1 MTDRFENWLEPR
13 DDKTRAWLVS
23 LSLARPAMLAREPP
37 DVFDAQWYCAQLVY
51 LTRVLRESP
60 TVLSY
65 ADMTFQCMDSVTNF
79 VGGEAVHMADRVC
92 RLTLERARDWDDA
105 STDTATRMALL
116 ARSIAALNGAL
127 SVAES
132 WVDVPGDMGR
142 RVRHRAQSALNSV
155 RALAFWLY
163 SRRDEAVIGGLSKLQ
178 KDSSEA
184 MLVHRFACL
193 RSAELLAPVDLQ
205 ASRVGWAGQL
215 TAKRL
220 LAQAWVAHVQKKH
233 KAAAAF
239 FREVGRLGLEHDR
252 PELARVGEYTLRE
265 AEAEVPRTDNCKQQ
279 FVNGFPI
286 PCGLRNQVE
295 VWAPVL
301 NQMN

>member
-37 DVFDAQWYCAQLVY
+37 DVFDAQWYCVQLVC
-51 LTRVLRESP
+51 LTRVLRENP
-60 TVLSY
+60 TALSY
-65 ADMTFQCMDSVTNF
+65 TDMTFQCMDSITNF

-92 RLTLERARDWDDA
+92 KLTLEKARDWDDA
-105 STDTATRMALL
+105 STDTPTRMALI
-116 ARSIAALNGAL
+116 ARSIAALSGAL
-127 SVAES
+127 SIAES
-132 WVDVPGDMGR
+132 WVDVPGDMAR

-163 SRRDEAVIGGLSKLQ
+163 SRRDEAVIGGLSKMQ
-178 KDSSEA
+178 KDSSEP
-184 MLVHRFACL
+184 MLVHRFMCL
-193 RSAELLAPVDLQ
+193 RSAELLAPMELQ
-205 ASRVGWAGQL
+205 ASRAGWAGQL

-239 FREVGRLGLEHDR
+239 FREASRLGLDTDR

-265 AEAEVPRTDNCKQQ
+265 AEAEVPRVDNCKQY
-279 FVNGFPI
+279 FVSGVPVL
-286 PCGLRNQVE
+286 CGLRNQVE
-295 VWAPVL
+295 AWAPVL
-301 NQMN
+301 NHT

>member
-23 LSLARPAMLAREPP
+23 LSLARPSMLAREPP
-37 DVFDAQWYCAQLVY
+37 DVFDAQWYCAQIVF
-51 LTRVLRESP
+51 LTRVLREHP

-65 ADMTFQCMDSVTNF
+65 ADMTFQCMDSITNF

-92 RLTLERARDWDDA
+92 KLTLEKAREWDDA
-105 STDTATRMALL
+105 STETAARMALI

-132 WVDVPGDMGR
+132 WVDVPGDMAR
-142 RVRHRAQSALNSV
+142 RVRHRTQSALNSV

-163 SRRDEAVIGGLSKLQ
+163 SRRDEAVIGGLGKMQ
-178 KDSSEA
+178 KDASEPL
-184 MLVHRFACL
+184 LVHRFLCL

-205 ASRVGWAGQL
+205 AARVGWAGQL

-220 LAQAWVAHVQKKH
+220 LAQAWVAHAQKKH

-239 FREVGRLGLEHDR
+239 FREASRLGLDIERAD
-252 PELARVGEYTLRE
+252 LARVGEYTLRE
-265 AEAEVPRTDNCKQQ
+265 AELEVPRTDNCKQH
-279 FVNGFPI
+279 FVSGFPI
-286 PCGLRNQVE
+286 LCGLRNQCE
-295 VWAPVL
+295 AWAPVL
-301 NQMN
+301 NQT